1 MSYYYNLTIFHIKR
15 WIQPLLLIALFS
27 YLPLQAQTTP
37 TQTLRVV
44 SYNIRHGLGLDNKID
59 FARLGTV
66 IKSVM
71 PDVVAVQEVD
81 SSTTRANYT
90 YGLGLIAKQIGYV
103 DTYGPC
109 IPYQTGKYGVGILS
123 KKAPI
128 RTRQVPLPGA
138 SEARTLLITEF
149 DNYVFACTH
158 LSLDEQERNKS
169 ATIIAN
175 TAAEYNK
182 PFIVAGDWNA
192 EPTSAFLTAMKEKFQ
207 ILTDTSKPTFP
218 ANKPTDCIDYIAIYK
233 DTPLEGG
240 EMSATTDLTYVL
252 NEPTASDHRP
262 VMAKVTFTIP
272 QPDWVTPFFMDA
284 ATTNGPRYDLQGRRI
299 NSTSG
304 NGIFIQNGKKY
315 IKR

>member
-1 MSYYYNLTIFHIKR
+1 
-15 WIQPLLLIALFS
+15 
-27 YLPLQAQTTP
+27 
-37 TQTLRVV
+37 
-44 SYNIRHGLGLDNKID
+44 
-59 FARLGTV
+59 
-66 IKSVM
+66 M

-128 RTRQVPLPGA
+128 RTRQVPLPGT

-207 ILTDTSKPTFP
+207 ILTDSSKPTFP

-299 NSTSG
+299 SSTPG

>member
-149 DNYVFACTH
+149 DNYVFDCTH
-158 LSLDEQERNKS
+158 Q
-169 ATIIAN
+169 
-175 TAAEYNK
+175 
-182 PFIVAGDWNA
+182 
-192 EPTSAFLTAMKEKFQ
+192 
-207 ILTDTSKPTFP
+207 
-218 ANKPTDCIDYIAIYK
+218 
-233 DTPLEGG
+233 
-240 EMSATTDLTYVL
+240 
-252 NEPTASDHRP
+252 
-262 VMAKVTFTIP
+262 
-272 QPDWVTPFFMDA
+272 
-284 ATTNGPRYDLQGRRI
+284 
-299 NSTSG
+299 
-304 NGIFIQNGKKY
+304 
-315 IKR
+315 